1 MEPVKETS
9 WRTVQRLLPY
19 LLRYKRRVALA
30 GLGTAF
36 GILLQLPLP
45 LLTMYIIDHLI
56 SREMLH
62 LVTWISLGLIGILLV
77 RSGASLIERYY
88 LNTFRL
94 RVVYDLKRETYEHLL
109 RLPLDYC
116 YKKQTGYLISRI
128 SGDIEGVQ
136 GLFAETFLQ
145 IVRSVLTFLVGA
157 VAIFWLNSK
166 LALITTVLLPFYAF
180 SLLSFNKRIR
190 DLVEENREAYAHLF
204 KYLQEHIS
212 GIAVLKAFVAERHDT
227 LGMLNLLKEAIRK
240 EFKSGMLGTLAML
253 ASGLISSL
261 GPIILLWLG
270 IIEIV
275 NGRLTLGGLVAFNS
289 FLMYLFS
296 PLSSISGI
304 NVTVQNSLACARRVF
319 EFFDQQPEFAASR
332 HIDIR
337 PGARMSGG
345 EIEFRQV
352 RFAYPSTAVDVL
364 RDISFVAPAGRVTA
378 IVGRSGVGK
387 SSIVNLLMRFYESPR
402 GTILVDGQD
411 IRQFDPAYYRR
422 NIGLVTQ
429 EPFLFGYSI
438 MENIKLGDPRA
449 GDEAAIAAAKAAYA
463 HDFILALPEQYQT
476 RVGERGALISGGQRQ
491 RITIA
496 RVFLKNPRIVV
507 LDEATSS
514 LDSQSE
520 QYVREA
526 MERLLVGRT
535 VVVISHRLSTIMNAD
550 KIIVLD
556 EGKIA
561 DVGDHAT
568 LYATSDLYRGL
579 YNEQNAD
586 RTSAVL

>member
-1 MEPVKETS
+1 MEPDKETS
-9 WRTVQRLLPY
+9 WRTVRRLLPY

-30 GLGTAF
+30 GLGTGF
-36 GILLQLPLP
+36 GIMLQLPLP

-56 SREMLH
+56 SRQTLH

-94 RVVYDLKRETYEHLL
+94 RVVYDIKRETYEHLL

-128 SGDIEGVQ
+128 SGDIEGIQ

-145 IVRSVLTFLVGA
+145 ILRSVLTFLVGA

-166 LALITTVLLPFYAF
+166 LALITTVLLPFYAI

-227 LGMLNLLKEAIRK
+227 LGMLSLLKEAIRK

-332 HIDIR
+332 HIAVSS
-337 PGARMSGG
+337 GARMTGG

-352 RFAYPSTAVDVL
+352 RFAYPNTAVDVL
-364 RDISFVAPAGRVTA
+364 RDISFIAPAGRVTA

-411 IRQFDPAYYRR
+411 IRQYDPVYYRR
-422 NIGLVTQ
+422 SIGLVTQ

-449 GDEAAIAAAKAAYA
+449 DDEAAIAAAKAAYA

-535 VVVISHRLSTIMNAD
+535 VVVISHRLSTIMNAH

-556 EGKIA
+556 EGMIA